1 MQFFVFAFNCT
12 YLCCHR
18 GLMCYLA
25 PMFHLNI
32 LIMSVLINVREWV
45 KQELG
50 KLVLAFKSFY
60 NLP

>member
-1 MQFFVFAFNCT
+1 MQFFAFAFDCT
-12 YLCCHR
+12 YLCWYKE
-18 GLMCYLA
+18 LMYYSV